1 VTHLLALLLYNAAF
15 LLWLRALLA
24 GGRTAGGGGGDH
36 GSRRGGPTGEVWLP
50 GLRPWARE
58 AWGGDALPAW
68 IAAAGVI
75 FHIVATARFTT
86 TFGELPLVG
95 LGPSLSMLAL
105 LTAVGLLGA
114 LAVREGER
122 VGILLLP
129 LAIVLQATALAVGIR
144 PSGADPDF
152 RGGWFVLHA
161 GLGLA
166 GVVGIALAGAA
177 GWLYLA
183 QFRELKAKR
192 MGRLF
197 HFLPPLTT
205 LDRLGR
211 VGARAGFVLLS
222 LSLALGWAWTVRF
235 RGTFGQDQADMWWG
249 LFSWFVLLGAILS
262 RTLGEGAPERRA
274 ALANSLAFLLI
285 AAGYVVLRLAGNANG
300 GFL

>member
-1 VTHLLALLLYNAAF
+1 VIHLFALLLYIAAF
-15 LLWLRALLA
+15 LLWLRALLG
-24 GGRTAGGGGGDH
+24 GGRRPGTQAG
-36 GSRRGGPTGEVWLP
+36 
-50 GLRPWARE
+50 
-58 AWGGDALPAW
+58 GGDALPAW
-68 IAAAGVI
+68 IAAAGVLT
-75 FHIVATARFTT
+75 HLAAVGRYTTAFQ
-86 TFGELPLVG
+86 ELPLVG

-105 LTAVGLLGA
+105 LTAIGLLGA

-129 LAIVLQATALAVGIR
+129 LAIVLQAVALAVGIR

-152 RGGWFVLHA
+152 SGGWFILHA

-197 HFLPPLTT
+197 HFLPPLAT

-211 VGARAGFVLLS
+211 VGLRAGFVLLT

-235 RGTFGQDQADMWWG
+235 RGTFGQDEAEMWWG
-249 LFSWFVLLGAILS
+249 LFSWLAILGAIVT
-262 RTLGEGAPERRA
+262 RGVGDGPPERRA
-274 ALANSLAFLLI
+274 ALANSIAFLLI
-285 AAGYVVLRLAGNANG
+285 AVGYLVLRLAASADV

>member
-1 VTHLLALLLYNAAF
+1 MTHLLALLLYNAAF
-15 LLWLRALLA
+15 LLWLRALLR
-24 GGRTAGGGGGDH
+24 GGR
-36 GSRRGGPTGEVWLP
+36 GP
-50 GLRPWARE
+50 
-58 AWGGDALPAW
+58 DSLPAW
-68 IAAAGVI
+68 IAGAGVGV
-75 FHIVATARFTT
+75 HLAAFTGYAAA
-86 TFGELPLVG
+86 FGELPLVG

-129 LAIVLQATALAVGIR
+129 LAIVLQATALAVGIQ
-144 PSGADPDF
+144 PSGADLDF
-152 RGGWFVLHA
+152 QGGWFVLHA
-161 GLGLA
+161 GLGFS

-197 HFLPPLTT
+197 HFLPPLAT

-211 VGARAGFVLLS
+211 VGARTGFVLLS
-222 LSLALGWAWTVRF
+222 LSLVLGWAWTVRF
-235 RGTFGQDQADMWWG
+235 RGTLGQELPEMWWG
-249 LFSWFVLLGAILS
+249 VFSWLVLLSAILA
-262 RTLGEGAPERRA
+262 RVWGEGPPERRA
-274 ALANSLAFLLI
+274 ALANSVGFLLI
-285 AAGYVVLRLAGNANG
+285 AAGYVVLRLAASTDA

>member
-1 VTHLLALLLYNAAF
+1 MIHLFAFLLYNAAF
-15 LLWLRALLA
+15 LLWLRALLG
-24 GGRTAGGGGGDH
+24 GGRG
-36 GSRRGGPTGEVWLP
+36 R
-50 GLRPWARE
+50 
-58 AWGGDALPAW
+58 DALPAW
-68 IAAAGVI
+68 IVAAGVLV
-75 FHIVATARFTT
+75 HLGAVARYTAAFD
-86 TFGELPLVG
+86 ELPLVG

-105 LTAVGLLGA
+105 LTAIGLLGA

-129 LAIVLQATALAVGIR
+129 LAIVLQAVALAVGIR

-166 GVVGIALAGAA
+166 GIVGIALAGAA

-197 HFLPPLTT
+197 HFLPPLST

-211 VGARAGFVLLS
+211 IGARVGLVLLT

-235 RGTFGQDQADMWWG
+235 LGTFGQDEAEMWWG
-249 LFSWFVLLGAILS
+249 LFSWLVTLAAIVS
-262 RTLGEGAPERRA
+262 RAVGEGPPERRA
-274 ALANSLAFLLI
+274 AVANSIAFLLI
-285 AAGYVVLRLAGNANG
+285 AVGYLVLRLAASTDA

>member
-1 VTHLLALLLYNAAF
+1 VIHLFALLLYNAAF
-15 LLWLRALLA
+15 LLWLRALLG
-24 GGRTAGGGGGDH
+24 GGRG
-36 GSRRGGPTGEVWLP
+36 R
-50 GLRPWARE
+50 
-58 AWGGDALPAW
+58 DALPAW
-68 IAAAGVI
+68 IVAAGVLV
-75 FHIVATARFTT
+75 HLAAVARYTAAFD
-86 TFGELPLVG
+86 ELPLVG

-105 LTAVGLLGA
+105 LTAIGLLGA

-129 LAIVLQATALAVGIR
+129 LAIVLQAVALAVGIR

-166 GVVGIALAGAA
+166 GIVGIALAGAA

-197 HFLPPLTT
+197 HFLPPLAT

-211 VGARAGFVLLS
+211 IGARVGFVLLT

-235 RGTFGQDQADMWWG
+235 LGTFGQDEAEMWWG
-249 LFSWFVLLGAILS
+249 LFSWLVTLAAIVA
-262 RTLGEGAPERRA
+262 RAVGEGPPERRTA
-274 ALANSLAFLLI
+274 VANSIAFLLI
-285 AAGYVVLRLAGNANG
+285 AVGYLVLRLAASTDA

>member
-1 VTHLLALLLYNAAF
+1 MYVIQLLALALYFAAF

-24 GGRTAGGGGGDH
+24 GGQRGGD
-36 GSRRGGPTGEVWLP
+36 
-50 GLRPWARE
+50 
-58 AWGGDALPAW
+58 LPAW
-68 IAAAGVI
+68 IAAAGV
-75 FHIVATARFTT
+75 VAHLAAVASFTV

-105 LTAVGLLGA
+105 LTGVGLVAA
-114 LAVREGER
+114 LALREGER
-122 VGILLLP
+122 IGIVLLP
-129 LAIVLQATALAVGIR
+129 LAVLLQVTAVIAGIR
-144 PSGADPDF
+144 PSGVEPDF

-166 GVVGIALAGAA
+166 GVVGIALAGAS

-197 HFLPPLTT
+197 HFLPPLAT

-211 VGARAGFVLLS
+211 LGARVGFVLLT

-235 RGTFGQDQADMWWG
+235 LHTFGQDEAQMWWG
-249 LFSWFVLLGAILS
+249 LFSWIAILGAILA
-262 RTLGEGAPERRA
+262 RGLGEGPPERRSA
-274 ALANSLAFLLI
+274 WANSLAFLLV
-285 AAGYVVLRLAGNANG
+285 AAGYLLLRLSARPGA